1 MPLRNVAT
9 NYTFEQQRQE
19 INLLAADVDTL
30 DTSVTALQGLQA
42 TETSDSPTFNNLT
55 LSGYLAG
62 PATLTIDPAAVGDN
76 TGTVVIAGNLQV
88 DGTTT
93 TVNSTTMTVD
103 DLSITLGSG
112 AANAAAAD
120 GAGIDV
126 DGASATLYYRS
137 TPDAWASNK
146 KLLVNQT
153 SENASRANLE
163 VTSSRDS
170 SFPQYSYGIVATDD
184 AAYNVNPGSGYG
196 FGYKW
201 NSSGN
206 YAQGGGIRMIKEN
219 TTDNNYA
226 GAMLFYTRPMGDGPL
241 ERLRVTSDGKLGI
254 NVTSPGCQTGGIHLV
269 HDSTEGTPTF
279 TGGEVGI
286 FQRNYN
292 SSQGCHIGII
302 GGSSGSSSINFGDKD
317 DADVGIIQYAHS
329 DNSMR
334 FYASAAERLR
344 ADSDGRIT
352 VFNGG
357 TNQASEFNAGA
368 NQFVI
373 TNNDNCGITIDSTSN
388 TSGSIHF
395 ADGPTGSESYRG
407 IIEYDHSIDSMKFYT
422 SATQRLSM
430 NSVGTFNFMNGL
442 LVENGIVDTT
452 ARNGIQAVNLD
463 NGMVH
468 YFQSSSTGTWKPN
481 FRVNST
487 NTLNNAMNIG
497 DFCSPTMIVNKGN
510 SSHYADS
517 VQVDGSDVNVDW
529 LGGPPTEGGGNNTW
543 DVYSYTILKTGAQ
556 AFKCWASVSTYNQ

>member
-30 DTSVTALQGLQA
+30 DTSVTALQGLQP
-42 TETSDSPTFNNLT
+42 TETSDSPTFTNLT

-88 DGTTT
+88 DGVTT

-103 DLSITLGSG
+103 DVSITLASG

-219 TTDNNYA
+219 TNDNDYA
-226 GAMLFYTRPMGDGPL
+226 GAMLFYTCSL
-241 ERLRVTSDGKLGI
+241 
-254 NVTSPGCQTGGIHLV
+254 IH
-269 HDSTEGTPTF
+269 
-279 TGGEVGI
+279 I
-286 FQRNYN
+286 
-292 SSQGCHIGII
+292 
-302 GGSSGSSSINFGDKD
+302 
-317 DADVGIIQYAHS
+317 
-329 DNSMR
+329 
-334 FYASAAERLR
+334 
-344 ADSDGRIT
+344 
-352 VFNGG
+352 
-357 TNQASEFNAGA
+357 
-368 NQFVI
+368 
-373 TNNDNCGITIDSTSN
+373 
-388 TSGSIHF
+388 
-395 ADGPTGSESYRG
+395 
-407 IIEYDHSIDSMKFYT
+407 
-422 SATQRLSM
+422 
-430 NSVGTFNFMNGL
+430 
-442 LVENGIVDTT
+442 
-452 ARNGIQAVNLD
+452 
-463 NGMVH
+463 
-468 YFQSSSTGTWKPN
+468 
-481 FRVNST
+481 
-487 NTLNNAMNIG
+487 
-497 DFCSPTMIVNKGN
+497 
-510 SSHYADS
+510 
-517 VQVDGSDVNVDW
+517 
-529 LGGPPTEGGGNNTW
+529 
-543 DVYSYTILKTGAQ
+543 
-556 AFKCWASVSTYNQ
+556 

>member
-42 TETSDSPTFNNLT
+42 TETTDSPTFTNLT

-126 DGASATLYYRS
+126 DGATATFYYRS

-201 NSSGN
+201 NSAGN

-219 TTDNNYA
+219 TNDNDYA

-241 ERLRVTSDGKLGI
+241 ERLRIDSAGRLKVGTTNDIIWNQTSEDGVVIEESGATQIVRNGDVPLLVTRNTSTGQIVKFSQAGTERGAILYDSDFGIASAGDLTFDISGTEKLRL
-254 NVTSPGCQTGGIHLV
+254 TTGGQLNLAGNMQFTAADPELEFNNGGPRFRVPAANTLTIH
-269 HDSTEGTPTF
+269 
-279 TGGEVGI
+279 TGGGLGTTT
-286 FQRNYN
+286 
-292 SSQGCHIGII
+292 S
-302 GGSSGSSSINFGDKD
+302 
-317 DADVGIIQYAHS
+317 
-329 DNSMR
+329 
-334 FYASAAERLR
+334 ERLR
-344 ADSDGRIT
+344 ITSSGHILPGADNTQDLGSSAKRFANIYSADLQLSNEGMGNDVDGTWGQYTIQE
-352 VFNGG
+352 G
-357 TNQASEFNAGA
+357 E
-368 NQFVI
+368 
-373 TNNDNCGITIDSTSN
+373 NDL
-388 TSGSIHF
+388 
-395 ADGPTGSESYRG
+395 Y
-407 IIEYDHSIDSMKFYT
+407 
-422 SATQRLSM
+422 
-430 NSVGTFNFMNGL
+430 L
-442 LVENGIVDTT
+442 LNR
-452 ARNGIQAVNLD
+452 RNGKTYKFVLQE
-463 NGMVH
+463 
-468 YFQSSSTGTWKPN
+468 
-481 FRVNST
+481 
-487 NTLNNAMNIG
+487 
-497 DFCSPTMIVNKGN
+497 
-510 SSHYADS
+510 
-517 VQVDGSDVNVDW
+517 VQ
-529 LGGPPTEGGGNNTW
+529 
-543 DVYSYTILKTGAQ
+543 
-556 AFKCWASVSTYNQ
+556 